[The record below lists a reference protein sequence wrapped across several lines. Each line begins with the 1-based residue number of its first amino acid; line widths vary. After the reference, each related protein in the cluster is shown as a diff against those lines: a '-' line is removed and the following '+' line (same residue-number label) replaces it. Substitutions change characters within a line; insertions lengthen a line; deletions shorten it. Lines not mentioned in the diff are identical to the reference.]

1 MPPIL
6 DTSDWPAVRAAL
18 DIELDATVLPDDTI
32 ALSIFQGEAENRF
45 LTRVAGANPAVDL
58 TSQESKNAC
67 IYYLAAMLSPH
78 LSRYTMEMFGD
89 SRSNSNQVSWDMLES
104 VLMNRGDEIVDV
116 LLGLDPIETNRAT
129 VFRLANGLR
138 ML

>member
-6 DTSDWPAVRAAL
+6 DTSDWAAVRAAL
-18 DIELDATVLPDDTI
+18 DIELDATVLPDATI
-32 ALSIFQGEAENRF
+32 ELSIFQGEAENRF

-67 IYYLAAMLSPH
+67 IYYLAAMLSPQ
-78 LSRYTMEMFGD
+78 LSRYTMEQFGD
-89 SRSNSNQVSWDMLES
+89 SRSMSNQVDWMMLGS
-104 VLMNRGDEIVDV
+104 ILMNRGDEIVDV
-116 LLGLDPIETNRAT
+116 LLGLNPFEANRAST
-129 VFRLANGLR
+129 FRLANGLR

>member
-1 MPPIL
+1 
-6 DTSDWPAVRAAL
+6 
-18 DIELDATVLPDDTI
+18 
-32 ALSIFQGEAENRF
+32 
-45 LTRVAGANPAVDL
+45 
-58 TSQESKNAC
+58 
-67 IYYLAAMLSPH
+67 MLSPH